1 MHGGVGIGDASYLVL
16 VIDGSNTMSVLVLGV
31 GPKAICYTDV
41 LRDISSFIVC
51 LTVQALDNKR
61 CLPFQN
67 CRNKVKVKQS
77 QNVSSAVERYAT
89 QQPLC
94 SHAALPTMDSWSLQ
108 FFNLSRH
115 FCSLKMPGTY
125 IQSLCISLRERE
137 KLEPIHKGD
146 Q

>member
-1 MHGGVGIGDASYLVL
+1 MHGGVGNGDDSYLVL
-16 VIDGSNTMSVLVLGV
+16 VIDGSNTMPVVLGV

-41 LRDISSFIVC
+41 LCDISSFIVC

-94 SHAALPTMDSWSLQ
+94 SHAAPPTMHYGAIP
-108 FFNLSRH
+108 F
-115 FCSLKMPGTY
+115 K
-125 IQSLCISLRERE
+125 
-137 KLEPIHKGD
+137 KLH
-146 Q
+146 